1 MRPIVQ
7 VCLDRTDIDQALA
20 MAHTAMGSLAFV
32 LDLIATFAFALVG
45 ARIAINRSMDYAG
58 IILIALVASLT
69 GGTLRNIF
77 LGIAPSW
84 LDKYQYFLVVIVAVL
99 FAVITP
105 GKKPIGLFVL
115 SIDTFGLAVAVISG
129 TQFALEQ
136 KAPFYSAALLGI
148 TTAVAGGLLRD
159 VLCQVEPILLH
170 RETIGTSSA
179 LGALTYSGLDALG
192 ISSGIAAI
200 SAGIVVIAV
209 RALSIKL
216 NLNLPRVR

>member
-1 MRPIVQ
+1 
-7 VCLDRTDIDQALA
+7 
-20 MAHTAMGSLAFV
+20 MGSVVFA

-45 ARIAINRSMDYAG
+45 ARIAINRNMDYAG

-69 GGTLRNIF
+69 GGTLRNVF

-84 LDKYQYFLVVIVAVL
+84 LDRYQYFLAVL
-99 FAVITP
+99 LAVIFAVTAP
-105 GKKPIGLFVL
+105 TKKPIGFFILA
-115 SIDTFGLAVAVISG
+115 IDTFGLAVAVISG
-129 TQFALEQ
+129 TQFALE
-136 KAPFYSAALLGI
+136 KNAPFYSAALLGI

-179 LGALTYSGLDALG
+179 LGAFTFIGLDSLSLAPE
-192 ISSGIAAI
+192 ISAIAA
-200 SAGIVVIAV
+200 GFVVIAV

-216 NLNLPRVR
+216 NLHLPRVQREEI